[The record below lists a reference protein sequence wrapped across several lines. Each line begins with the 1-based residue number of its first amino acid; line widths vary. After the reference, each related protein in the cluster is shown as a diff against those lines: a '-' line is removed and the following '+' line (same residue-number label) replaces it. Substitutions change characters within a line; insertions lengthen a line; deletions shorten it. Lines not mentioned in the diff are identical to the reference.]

1 MKWYHFLKNNG
12 QERGAALLDYET
24 YEHPNLIVLQ
34 KLTHH
39 HFGKFRNYL
48 DFAKYMLKDVPENK
62 RCFYETV
69 FGNVGQKPYFDV
81 EFYTHSENPQ
91 DLVIPEEE
99 ADKSVACLVSCIH
112 EELKVITESLLREAK
127 KDNPLKLNL
136 SHILVFTSHKEHKK
150 SYHVI
155 VEGFNFSDYK
165 ENKEFHDRVIRRM
178 PEGWKN
184 IVDHVMYK
192 SLQQF
197 RIVGN
202 TKWQNN
208 RYKTLNEELTL
219 NFTGRNGW
227 ISKIPIESEEH
238 RMILLLE
245 ASLITQISDCIHII
259 CKPPE
264 KEIVF
269 NKDIKELTEGFNP
282 LTPEDI
288 TEALK
293 LCYKYAGLEFKDP
306 RFPYNYLRTVEDNG
320 ISSLIL
326 LKRLRPSTC
335 AICNRVHENENPFL
349 IIYGVEREVYLDCRR
364 NSENKKL
371 HVGKLGPVKILEK
384 STSFESFNKVE
395 NSTLVEKIQ
404 ILAPKPTFDVFEFM
418 KSSSNLIPRKNEESK
433 NFKGYTETKKS
444 LPLKFSIY

>member
-24 YEHPNLIVLQ
+24 YEPTNLIVLQ
-34 KLTHH
+34 KLNHH
-39 HFGKFRNYL
+39 NFGKFRNYL
-48 DFAKYMLKDVPENK
+48 DFAKYMIKEVPENK

-69 FGNVGQKPYFDV
+69 FGTTSQKPYFDI
-81 EFYTHSENPQ
+81 EFFTHSDNPQ
-91 DLVIPEEE
+91 DLVIPEKE
-99 ADKSVACLVSCIH
+99 ADESVSCLVSCIY
-112 EELKVITESLLREAK
+112 EELKVITESFLTEAK

-136 SHILVFTSHKEHKK
+136 SHILVFTSHKENKK

-178 PEGWKN
+178 PECWKN

-202 TKWQNN
+202 TKWQSN

-219 NFTGRNGW
+219 NFTGRKGW
-227 ISKIPIESEEH
+227 IPKLPVESEEH
-238 RMILLLE
+238 KMILLLE
-245 ASLITQISDCIHII
+245 ASLITQTCDCLHII

-264 KEIVF
+264 KETF
-269 NKDIKELTEGFNP
+269 FSKEIKETTEGFNP

-293 LCYKYAGLEFKDP
+293 LCYKYAGLEFRDP
-306 RFPYNYLRTVEDNG
+306 RFPYSYLRTVEDNG
-320 ISSLIL
+320 TSSLIL

-349 IIYGVEREVYLDCRR
+349 IIYGTERDVYLDCRR

-371 HVGKLGPVKILEK
+371 HVGKLGPVKILDVV
-384 STSFESFNKVE
+384 NNV
-395 NSTLVEKIQ
+395 KIE
-404 ILAPKPTFDVFEFM
+404 ISAPKPTFDVFEFM
-418 KSSSNLIPRKNEESK
+418 KSSTNLIPRKNEESK
-433 NFKGYTETKKS
+433 NFRGYTETKKS
-444 LPLKFSIY
+444 SPLRFSIY